1 MTRTGIQCFLAI
13 CRHKT
18 GCAAAQALY
27 ITQPSLSARLKL
39 LEDTLGVPLFYRNK
53 GSREMTLTPAG
64 REFYPLALEYEA
76 LMEKMEHIG
85 APHPTQFR
93 ISSYNSLATYVLPA
107 VYQLLLEEHPQ
118 FGLEIQDMELSS
130 ASRSILNG
138 ETDLAFTSGIVSDNR
153 LLQIPAFSEPM
164 VLVCAAESIF
174 QEPVNLQELQLRNEV
189 YVDWSNRFSQ
199 WHKRTLGTAHPQLCV
214 SIMNHLQQFLM
225 QEGRWAI
232 VPVTVAAGLA
242 REVPLKQLKT
252 NFALPRREV
261 SCVVEA
267 QAPTPVM
274 DIFFDCLRQVLGSYP
289 EIEILL

>member
-18 GCAAAQALY
+18 GRAAAQALY

-76 LMEKMEHIG
+76 LMEKMEHIS
-85 APHPTQFR
+85 APLPTKLR

-107 VYQLLLEEHPQ
+107 VYQLLLEKHPQ
-118 FGLEIQDMELSS
+118 FGLEIQDMELAA
-130 ASRSILNG
+130 ASRSILCG

-164 VLVCAAESIF
+164 VLVYAGSHQF
-174 QEPVNLQELQLRNEV
+174 REPITPQDLPLRNEV
-189 YVDWSNRFSQ
+189 YVDWSSRFSQ

-214 SIMNHLQQFLM
+214 SIMNHLQQFLTR
-225 QEGRWAI
+225 EGRWAI
-232 VPVTVAAGLA
+232 VPVTVAAGLTA
-242 REVPLKQLKT
+242 QIPLTQLKT
-252 NFALPRREV
+252 AFALPRREV
-261 SCVVEA
+261 SCVVET
-267 QAPTPVM
+267 QAHTPAM
-274 DIFFDCLRQVLGSYP
+274 DIFFDCLRQVLGTYP
-289 EIEILL
+289 KIEILL

>member
-1 MTRTGIQCFLAI
+1 MTQTGIQCFLAI

-18 GCAAAQALY
+18 GSAAAQALY

-39 LEDTLGVPLFYRNK
+39 LEDSLGVSLFYRQK
-53 GSREMTLTPAG
+53 GSREMVLTPEG

-76 LMEKMEHIG
+76 LMDKMQNIG
-85 APHPTQFR
+85 NHQLSNLR

-107 VYQLLLEEHPQ
+107 VYQRLLEQHPH
-118 FGLEIQDMELSS
+118 FGLSIQDMELSA

-138 ETDLAFTSGIVSDNR
+138 ETDLAFTSGIVADSR

-164 VLVCAAESIF
+164 VLVCADKNRFS
-174 QEPVNLQELQLRNEV
+174 EPVMPNQLSLRDEV

-199 WHKRTLGTAHPQLCV
+199 WHMRTLCPAHPQLCV
-214 SIMNHLQQFLM
+214 SIMNHLQQFLS
-225 QEGRWAI
+225 QGSRWAI

-242 REVPLKQLKT
+242 RELPLQQVKT
-252 NFALPRREV
+252 GFALPRREV

-267 QAPTPVM
+267 QAKLPVL
-274 DIFFDCLRQVLGSYP
+274 DVFFDCLRQVLGTYP